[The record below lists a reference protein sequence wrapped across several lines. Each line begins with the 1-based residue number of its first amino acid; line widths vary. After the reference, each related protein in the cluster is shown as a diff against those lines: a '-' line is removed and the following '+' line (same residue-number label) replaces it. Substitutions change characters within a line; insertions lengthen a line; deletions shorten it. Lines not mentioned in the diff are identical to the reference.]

1 MPIVAV
7 LNLLIGACLKVECQI
22 SQERYDDSK
31 VVAVGLDKVV
41 TCYGRRVDVMLAKV
55 AQQILPHNKNGDEKR
70 KYFYSSCSSGKA
82 VANKMSYFSNQEHVH
97 RTVRVGHPMN
107 NSAEQISC
115 ENANYF
121 MHNTR

>member
-55 AQQILPHNKNGDEKR
+55 AQKILPHNKNGGEKR
-70 KYFYSSCSSGKA
+70 KYFSIQLMFKWEGGCQQNVLLFQSGTCPQ
-82 VANKMSYFSNQEHVH
+82 N
-97 RTVRVGHPMN
+97 RTSRPPN
-107 NSAEQISC
+107 EQ
-115 ENANYF
+115 F
-121 MHNTR
+121 R